1 MAAAARPRDA
11 HPVNPRQPDLAV
23 VERRLRALSDAL
35 DDLNRL
41 HDVDA
46 DGFRADPIVRA
57 AAERLLQVSVDLA
70 VDVNAHLAAGV
81 LGRAPT
87 TGRESFGAMAEAGI
101 LSPGLADLLAPAAGL
116 RNVLVHRYVDIDVH
130 LVTRAVA
137 DILDLMPRYIGEV
150 ATFLRSSSG

>member
-1 MAAAARPRDA
+1 M
-11 HPVNPRQPDLAV
+11 
-23 VERRLRALSDAL
+23 
-35 DDLNRL
+35 
-41 HDVDA
+41 
-46 DGFRADPIVRA
+46 RA

-87 TGRESFGAMAEAGI
+87 AGRESFGAMAEAGI
-101 LSPGLADLLAPAAGL
+101 LSPGLADLLAPSAGL

-137 DILDLMPRYIGEV
+137 DILDLMPRYIGEA

>member
-1 MAAAARPRDA
+1 M
-11 HPVNPRQPDLAV
+11 
-23 VERRLRALSDAL
+23 
-35 DDLNRL
+35 
-41 HDVDA
+41 
-46 DGFRADPIVRA
+46 
-57 AAERLLQVSVDLA
+57 DLA

-81 LGRAPT
+81 RGRAPT
-87 TGRESFGAMAEAGI
+87 TAHESFRAMAEAGI

-116 RNVLVHRYVDIDVH
+116 RNVVVHRYVDIDVH